1 MPIVNG
7 GDETALILA
16 AEVYLEEH
24 SKGANATRVKSL
36 IKNLRTGKKVEDLDL
51 ADRPV
56 IREIIAWAKPRSDSL
71 MNHVLAKILDRIKAA

>member
-7 GDETALILA
+7 GDETAFILA
-16 AEVYLEEH
+16 AEAYLNEH
-24 SKGANATRVKSL
+24 SKSANATRVKSI
-36 IKNLRTGKKVEDLDL
+36 IKNLRAGKKVEDLDL

-56 IREIIAWAKPRSDSL
+56 IREIIAWAKSRSDSL